1 MQQTP
6 TVLMT
11 IANLLASL
19 LSLYSLL
26 IWIRIILSW
35 LKTGTENPLA
45 YYLGKIVDPYLSW
58 FKGIRSLVRPRFDL
72 TPLVA
77 LAVLSVI
84 QSLLRLFGSYGTI
97 TVTMVIALLLQ
108 TLYSYIVHPILFF
121 FFILFVVRLYFCYKR
136 SIHSI
141 TYIALLDSLIGGLL
155 DWTHRTFY
163 ARQTVND
170 RKLVISS
177 LVVLIIAWIGSSL
190 LLRLLL
196 SLLTKT
202 GI

>member
-58 FKGIRSLVRPRFDL
+58 FKGIRSLVRSRFDL

-121 FFILFVVRLYFCYKR
+121 FFILLVVRLYFCYKR

>member
-108 TLYSYIVHPILFF
+108 TLYSYIVHQILFF
-121 FFILFVVRLYFCYKR
+121 FFILLVVRLYFCYKR

>member
-97 TVTMVIALLLQ
+97 TV
-108 TLYSYIVHPILFF
+108 
-121 FFILFVVRLYFCYKR
+121 
-136 SIHSI
+136 
-141 TYIALLDSLIGGLL
+141 
-155 DWTHRTFY
+155 
-163 ARQTVND
+163 
-170 RKLVISS
+170 
-177 LVVLIIAWIGSSL
+177 
-190 LLRLLL
+190 
-196 SLLTKT
+196 
-202 GI
+202 

>member
-1 MQQTP
+1 MQQTT

-11 IANLLASL
+11 LANFLAGL

-35 LKTGTENPLA
+35 LKTGAENPVA
-45 YYLGKIVDPYLSW
+45 YYLGKIVDPYLAW
-58 FKGIRSLVRPRFDL
+58 FRGIRSLVRPRFDL

-97 TVTMVIALLLQ
+97 TVMMVIALLLQ
-108 TLYSYIVHPILFF
+108 TLYSFIVHPILLF
-121 FFILFVVRLYFCYKR
+121 FFILLVVRLFFCYKR

-141 TYIALLDSLIGGLL
+141 TYIAMFDSLVGGFL

-163 ARQTVND
+163 PRQTVND

-177 LVVLIIAWIGSSL
+177 LIILIISWIGSSL
-190 LLRLLL
+190 ILRLLL
-196 SLLTKT
+196 SLLSKT

>member
-45 YYLGKIVDPYLSW
+45 SYLGKIVDPYLSW

-121 FFILFVVRLYFCYKR
+121 FFILLVVRLYFCYKR

-141 TYIALLDSLIGGLL
+141 TYIALLDSLVGGLL

-177 LVVLIIAWIGSSL
+177 LIVLIIAWIGSSL

>member
-26 IWIRIILSW
+26 ICIRIILSW

-121 FFILFVVRLYFCYKR
+121 FFILLVVRLYFCYKR

-141 TYIALLDSLIGGLL
+141 TYIALLDSMIGGLL

>member
-6 TVLMT
+6 SILMA
-11 IANLLASL
+11 IANFLAGL

-35 LKTGTENPLA
+35 LKTGAENPIA
-45 YYLGKIVDPYLSW
+45 YHLGKIVDPYLSW
-58 FKGIRSLVRPRFDL
+58 FRGIRGLIRPRFDL

-77 LAVLSVI
+77 LAVLSVV
-84 QSLLRLFGSYGTI
+84 QSLLRLFGRFGTI
-97 TVTMVIALLLQ
+97 TVSMVIALLLQ
-108 TLYSYIVHPILFF
+108 TLYSFIVHPILFF
-121 FFILFVVRLYFCYKR
+121 FFILLVVRLYFCYKR

-141 TYIALLDSLIGGLL
+141 TYIALLDSLVGGLL

-163 ARQTVND
+163 SRQTVND
-170 RKLVISS
+170 RKLVLTS
-177 LVVLIIAWIGSSL
+177 LVVLAVGWAGSSL

>member
-1 MQQTP
+1 
-6 TVLMT
+6 
-11 IANLLASL
+11 
-19 LSLYSLL
+19 
-26 IWIRIILSW
+26 
-35 LKTGTENPLA
+35 G
-45 YYLGKIVDPYLSW
+45 
-58 FKGIRSLVRPRFDL
+58 
-72 TPLVA
+72 
-77 LAVLSVI
+77 AVLPMVAVPSVVGMMVGARIGARLLHVLKGSVI
-84 QSLLRLFGSYGTI
+84 RK
-97 TVTMVIALLLQ
+97 MVIALLLQ

-121 FFILFVVRLYFCYKR
+121 FFILLVVRLYFCYKR

>member
-1 MQQTP
+1 MQQTT

-11 IANLLASL
+11 LANFLAGL

-35 LKTGTENPLA
+35 LKTGAENPVA
-45 YYLGKIVDPYLSW
+45 YYLGRSSIHTLRGS
-58 FKGIRSLVRPRFDL
+58 GIRSLVRPRFDL

-97 TVTMVIALLLQ
+97 TVMMVIALLLQ
-108 TLYSYIVHPILFF
+108 TLYSFIVHPILLF
-121 FFILFVVRLYFCYKR
+121 FFILLVVRLFFCYKR

-141 TYIALLDSLIGGLL
+141 TYIAMFDSLVGGFL

-163 ARQTVND
+163 PVKR
-170 RKLVISS
+170 
-177 LVVLIIAWIGSSL
+177 
-190 LLRLLL
+190 
-196 SLLTKT
+196 
-202 GI
+202 

>member
-1 MQQTP
+1 
-6 TVLMT
+6 
-11 IANLLASL
+11 
-19 LSLYSLL
+19 
-26 IWIRIILSW
+26 
-35 LKTGTENPLA
+35 
-45 YYLGKIVDPYLSW
+45 
-58 FKGIRSLVRPRFDL
+58 
-72 TPLVA
+72 
-77 LAVLSVI
+77 
-84 QSLLRLFGSYGTI
+84 
-97 TVTMVIALLLQ
+97 MVIALLLQ

-121 FFILFVVRLYFCYKR
+121 FFILLVVRLYFCYKR

>member
-1 MQQTP
+1 
-6 TVLMT
+6 
-11 IANLLASL
+11 
-19 LSLYSLL
+19 LYSLL

-35 LKTGTENPLA
+35 LKTGAENPVA
-45 YYLGKIVDPYLSW
+45 YYLGKIVDPYLAW
-58 FKGIRSLVRPRFDL
+58 FRGIRSLVRPRFDL

-97 TVTMVIALLLQ
+97 TVMMVIALLLQ
-108 TLYSYIVHPILFF
+108 TLYSFIVHPILLF
-121 FFILFVVRLYFCYKR
+121 FFILLVVRLFFCYKR

-141 TYIALLDSLIGGLL
+141 TYIAMLDSLVGGFL
-155 DWTHRTFY
+155 DWIHRTFY
-163 ARQTVND
+163 PRQTVND

-177 LVVLIIAWIGSSL
+177 LIILIISWIGSSL
-190 LLRLLL
+190 ILRLLL
-196 SLLTKT
+196 SLLSKT

>member
-35 LKTGTENPLA
+35 LKTGTENPLS

-121 FFILFVVRLYFCYKR
+121 FFILLVVRLYFCYKR

>member
-26 IWIRIILSW
+26 ICIRIILSW

-97 TVTMVIALLLQ
+97 TVKMVIALLLQ

-121 FFILFVVRLYFCYKR
+121 FFILLVVRLYFCYKR